1 MSARVLDV
9 TAANGV
15 PFRVVLTPAGET
27 PRSGAATAPGGGAAP
42 NTEATA
48 TFYDRRY
55 PHTEHGQFTGGH
67 YTVRSLLGQDPE
79 TFYAGR
85 RIGSRA
91 GLDLHGGV
99 AAWTLDQDTAAYVAA
114 WLENDGRRPTPTPA
128 QALSDFI
135 TVWAWAVGGAGGE
148 GIAQALSCTEANVL
162 ADLLCA
168 HGEDAAAGALLADH
182 SLVDDEGDDP
192 EHYAL
197 QQQEHRRL
205 EAERIDRLRIAAAAP
220 SFVPVY
226 ITSDDE
232 PDVGATDRSDVSADV
247 AAVLDAEGLTY
258 APDDAPDT
266 RYSYVGKGD
275 ATWRRLVDLGVE
287 KDV

>member
-1 MSARVLDV
+1 MSARILDV

-15 PFRVVLTPAGET
+15 PFRVVLTPVGET
-27 PRSGAATAPGGGAAP
+27 PPAGAVNP
-42 NTEATA
+42 NTEPTA

-67 YTVRSLLGQDPE
+67 YTVRSLLGQDR
-79 TFYAGR
+79 YGR

-99 AAWTLDQDTAAYVAA
+99 AAWALDQDTAAYVAA

-168 HGEDAAAGALLADH
+168 HGEDAAAGAMLADH

-192 EHYAL
+192 EHYTL

-205 EAERIDRLRIAAAAP
+205 EAERIDRLRIART
-220 SFVPVY
+220 
-226 ITSDDE
+226 TSD
-232 PDVGATDRSDVSADV
+232 PV
-247 AAVLDAEGLTY
+247 
-258 APDDAPDT
+258 
-266 RYSYVGKGD
+266 
-275 ATWRRLVDLGVE
+275 
-287 KDV
+287 